1 MTLIGTPFFHIWPKP
16 LYDFYKDLLG
26 TPLPSSNTID
36 LAPLVES
43 TSLTATQVAS
53 LVRPFTLD
61 DIRAALFSMNGNS
74 SLGPDGFGPTLFKNN
89 LPVVKGCLLD
99 SLSDFHSLSAD
110 LRPINKSYIV
120 LLPKKAGQQ
129 ARQLQA
135 HLPSKLLS

>member
-43 TSLTATQVAS
+43 TLLTATQAAS
-53 LVRPFTLD
+53 LVRPFTFN
-61 DIRAALFSMNGNS
+61 DIRAALFSINGNS
-74 SLGPDGFGPTLFKNN
+74 SPGADGFGPDFFKKN
-89 LPVVKGCLLD
+89 LQLVKGCLLD

-120 LLPKKAGQQ
+120 LLPKK
-129 ARQLQA
+129 RE
-135 HLPSKLLS
+135 STS